1 MEKMNETTAV
11 QKQYKNA
18 NNLNTRISIH
28 HKYSTNKQSY
38 GDWIYENYSFS
49 SGFKVLELGCG
60 TGEMWIQK
68 ASELPEGTSL
78 LLTDFSAGML
88 ETRRISPTIRTSST
102 PLSISRVFRTQTTV
116 LMRSSRI

>member
-11 QKQYKNA
+11 QKQYKTA

-28 HKYSTNKQSY
+28 HKYSTNQQSY
-38 GDWIYENYSFS
+38 GDWIYENYAFS

-88 ETRRISPTIRTSST
+88 ETTKKN
-102 PLSISRVFRTQTTV
+102 LSKKEFFG
-116 LMRSSRI
+116 